1 MYIAASSNNS
11 SALVGDL
18 VSSFKPI
25 YSKLMS
31 VLDLWNIPSW
41 SLTMGAY
48 FIDFKHLD
56 AIPERAGHAIY
67 KR

>member
-1 MYIAASSNNS
+1 MYIAASSTNS
-11 SALVGDL
+11 SALVGVL

-31 VLDLWNIPSW
+31 VLDLWNILSW

-56 AIPERAGHAIY
+56 AIPERAVHAIY

>member
-1 MYIAASSNNS
+1 MYIAASSTNS

-31 VLDLWNIPSW
+31 VLDLWNILSW

-48 FIDFKHLD
+48 FIDFKQLD